1 MNKIKL
7 FCSAVTIMTL
17 LTSSTVIKTNEY
29 NEKDIILKETG
40 TIKQTII
47 EYDENGSIIVP
58 NDNPID
64 IIKEPNIKTITIS
77 AVGDCTLGSD
87 VKYGLNNSFLEKS
100 KTVNDGYFFSGVKE
114 ILSNDDYTIANL
126 ECALTENKNAKDKE
140 FAFRGEPSFVNIL
153 KEGSVE
159 CVNNA
164 NNHSKDFYEE
174 GYNETIK
181 VLENNL
187 IDHFGYETISI
198 KEIDGIKIAN
208 AGFTS
213 YYAGHVE
220 PYQIKE
226 ALEKMD
232 EMGADIK
239 IISIH
244 GGYEGEYEFDPIKQN
259 LAHYAIDNGASL
271 VLGHHPHVLQ
281 GIETYKGKNIVY
293 SLGNFCYGGSRYPN
307 DKDSMIY
314 QHTFTFEND
323 ILVDEESKII
333 PVHITGSIGND
344 FRPVLVNEEENER
357 IINKVLTYSHN
368 FEYKK

>member
-1 MNKIKL
+1 
-7 FCSAVTIMTL
+7 MTL
-17 LTSSTVIKTNEY
+17 LTSSTLIKTNDY
-29 NEKDIILKETG
+29 NKEVA
-40 TIKQTII
+40 IKKENSQIEMGI
-47 EYDENGSIIVP
+47 EYDENGAILVP
-58 NDNPID
+58 SDEVIE

-77 AVGDCTLGSD
+77 AVGDCTLGTD

-126 ECALTENKNAKDKE
+126 ECALTENTNAKNKE
-140 FAFRGEPSFVNIL
+140 FTFRGEPSFVNIL

-164 NNHSKDFYEE
+164 NNHSKDFYDE

-181 VLENNL
+181 ILENNL
-187 IDHFGYETISI
+187 IDHFGYETISL

-226 ALEKMD
+226 ALVKMD

-244 GGYEGEYEFDPIKQN
+244 GGYEGEYEFDSIKQN

-293 SLGNFCYGGSRYPN
+293 SLGNFCYGGSRYPK

-314 QHTFTFEND
+314 QHIFTFEND
-323 ILVDEESKII
+323 VLVNEESKII
-333 PVHITGSIGND
+333 PVYITGSTGND

-357 IINKVLTYSHN
+357 IINKVLTYSYN